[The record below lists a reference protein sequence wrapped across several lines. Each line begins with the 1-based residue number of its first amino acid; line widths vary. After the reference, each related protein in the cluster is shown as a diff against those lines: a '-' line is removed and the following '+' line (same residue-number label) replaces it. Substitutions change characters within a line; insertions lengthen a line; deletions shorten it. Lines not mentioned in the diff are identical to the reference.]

1 MPRISR
7 SHWCSGLV
15 VSFLTGCAS
24 AGPPP
29 AAASPNT
36 EQTPPPA
43 PAPPEPTP
51 PPAAAAAP
59 AITPVDP
66 ATAPTAQPVA
76 VPPEIKIL
84 VEAKDRSDADR
95 QLDAGR
101 HPGELLAF
109 FGVKPGMKVAEI
121 FAGGGYTSELLARAV
136 GKHGKVYAENNK
148 GILEKFAEK
157 PWSERLAK
165 PVMKNVVRIDRE
177 LDDPFPPEAKD
188 LDAVFAVL
196 VYHDL
201 FWLGVDR
208 DKMNAAIFSALK
220 PGGVYAIVDHNGRA
234 GTGSSEVQTLHRIEE
249 STVRAELEKAGFK
262 LAEEG
267 SFLRNPQDPR
277 DWNDS
282 PSAAAERRGTSDRFV
297 LKFVK
302 P

>member
-1 MPRISR
+1 MPRIVR

-15 VSFLTGCAS
+15 VSVLTGCAS

-29 AAASPNT
+29 AAAAPSTAQPAPT
-36 EQTPPPA
+36 PA
-43 PAPPEPTP
+43 PAEPTP
-51 PPAAAAAP
+51 PPAAAAVP

-66 ATAPTAQPVA
+66 ATAPAAQPVA
-76 VPPEIKIL
+76 VPAEIKTL
-84 VEAKDRSDADR
+84 VDAKDRSDADR

-101 HPGELLAF
+101 HPAELLAF
-109 FGVKPGMKVAEI
+109 FAVKPGMKVGEI

-136 GKHGKVYAENNK
+136 GKHGKVYGENTK
-148 GILEKFAEK
+148 AILEKFAEK

-165 PVMKNVVRIDRE
+165 PVMKNVVRVDRE
-177 LDDPFPPEAKD
+177 LDDPFPAEAKD

-201 FWLGVDR
+201 YWLGVDR
-208 DKMNAAIFSALK
+208 DQMNAAIFKALK
-220 PGGVYAIVDHNGRA
+220 SGGTYAIVDHNGRV

-249 STVRAELEKAGFK
+249 SAVRADIEKAGFRMV
-262 LAEEG
+262 EEG

-282 PSAAAERRGTSDRFV
+282 PTAAAERRGTSDRFV